1 MKLGVSLKSLRKDV
15 PVALLD
21 PESDDALLAFADEAS
36 SLAPSQSRPRRRSL
50 TPIVAALVV
59 ILAGLGA
66 GGFWLQQRQAAA
78 AATGSLSIQSEPA
91 GAEVTI
97 DGTVRGT
104 TPLTISLPP
113 GSHAMSVTGTGGRRE
128 MSVSIVAGQQ
138 AVHHITWAPP
148 EAAALAS
155 ATGGLTVATDTPGDV
170 VLIDGTEQGRTP
182 LRLETLAAGAHVV
195 SVRSGGSTHRRTIE
209 IVPGVTTSLV
219 ISTAAGAG
227 YLTVTTT
234 LPMQVREGGQVV
246 GSTDVRRM
254 MLPPGDHDLEFVAEG
269 VGFSTR
275 RVVRIAAG
283 QSTTIDVPVPTA
295 AVNINATPWAEVFVD
310 GQRIGETP
318 LANVPLPL
326 GRHQIVFRHP
336 ELGERRVETTATLRE
351 PTRVSVDMRSR

>member
-1 MKLGVSLKSLRKDV
+1 
-15 PVALLD
+15 
-21 PESDDALLAFADEAS
+21 
-36 SLAPSQSRPRRRSL
+36 
-50 TPIVAALVV
+50 
-59 ILAGLGA
+59 
-66 GGFWLQQRQAAA
+66 
-78 AATGSLSIQSEPA
+78 
-91 GAEVTI
+91 
-97 DGTVRGT
+97 
-104 TPLTISLPP
+104 
-113 GSHAMSVTGTGGRRE
+113 MSVTGTGGRRE